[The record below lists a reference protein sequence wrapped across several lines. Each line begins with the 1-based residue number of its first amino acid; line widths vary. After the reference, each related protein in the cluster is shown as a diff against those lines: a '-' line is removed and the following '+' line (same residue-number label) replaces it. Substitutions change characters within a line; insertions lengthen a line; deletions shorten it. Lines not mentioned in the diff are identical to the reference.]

1 MRAKSDTAGQFSTVS
16 LERVRDYWNARPCN
30 IRHSTQVLGTREYF
44 DEVEAR
50 RYFVEP
56 HIPRFAQFEDWAG
69 KRVLELGCG
78 IGTDTIAFARAGAN
92 VTAVDLSEESL
103 ALARK
108 RAEVYGL
115 TDRIEFYCADAEH
128 LADVVPAAAYDL
140 IYSFGVIH
148 HTPHPENAI
157 AQLRDHFT
165 TDDTVFKLMVYN
177 RRSWKVLWI
186 LLTEGRGRFWQLDK
200 WVARNSEAQTGCP
213 VTYTYT
219 RSSVQRLLAGFDV
232 TECDVDFIFP
242 YRIPDYVEHRYV
254 KNWYFRFLPRT
265 VFRLLERR
273 FGWNLL
279 VTAVPSSPARTTA
292 KSS

>member
-1 MRAKSDTAGQFSTVS
+1 MRTKSDTAGQFSTVS
-16 LERVRDYWNARPCN
+16 LDSVREYWNARPCN
-30 IRHSTQVLGTREYF
+30 VRHSTQELGTREYF

-69 KRVLELGCG
+69 KRVLEVGCG

-115 TDRIEFYCADAEH
+115 ADRIEFYCADAEH

-148 HTPHPENAI
+148 HTPDPKNAI
-157 AQLRDHFT
+157 AQLRENFT
-165 TDDTVFKLMVYN
+165 KDDTVLKVMVYN

-200 WVARNSEAQTGCP
+200 WIARNSEAQTGCP

-219 RSSVQRLLAGFDV
+219 RSTVQQLLSGFDV
-232 TECDVDFIFP
+232 KECDVDFIFP
-242 YRIPDYVEHRYV
+242 YRISDYVKHRYV
-254 KNWYFRFLPRT
+254 KNWYFRVLPPAA
-265 VFRLLERR
+265 FRLLERR

-279 VTAVPSSPARTTA
+279 VTAVPTPPARTASHT
-292 KSS
+292 S